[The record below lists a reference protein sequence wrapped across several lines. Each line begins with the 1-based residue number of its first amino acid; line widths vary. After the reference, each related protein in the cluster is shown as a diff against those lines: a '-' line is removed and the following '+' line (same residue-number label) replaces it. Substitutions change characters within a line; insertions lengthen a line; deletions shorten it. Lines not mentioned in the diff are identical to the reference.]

1 MIRRGPHPLAD
12 TAVAPPAKEIWHVS
26 SLAER
31 WLSIR
36 NRLLANPR
44 FQKLATSTPGVRTIA
59 RGKARAVFDLVSGFI
74 YSQILLACVRLDLF
88 RLLEREPLTLEAIAA
103 RASLPLEPARRLLD
117 AAVSLDLMCKM
128 KDGRYGLGMNGAA
141 VLANPGIAAM
151 VEHNA
156 ILYSDLADPV
166 YFLRNP
172 DRETALS
179 RYWAY
184 AQAEDPSNLPDEA
197 VRAYSALMSAS
208 QPLVASE
215 ILDAYPFQNHKRL
228 LDVGGGEGRFICS
241 VGERYPNLELLLFD
255 LPAVA
260 ARAEKNIAANGLAHR
275 ATAFGGSFFT
285 DTLPQGADIV
295 TLVRIL
301 HDHDDKKAAGLL
313 TNIHRA
319 LNPGGCLLIAE
330 PLAETP
336 GAERMGD
343 TYFGF
348 YLMAMRSGRPRSRK
362 TIESMLHR
370 SGFSD
375 VRSVP
380 TRVPLQTSLIVAQR

>member
-1 MIRRGPHPLAD
+1 MSRRGAIPLAD
-12 TAVAPPAKEIWHVS
+12 TAGPPPVQETLRVS

-44 FQKLATSTPGVRTIA
+44 FQKVAASTPGIRTIA
-59 RGKARAVFDLVSGFI
+59 RGKARAVFDLLSGFI
-74 YSQILLACVRLDLF
+74 YSQVLLACVRLDLF
-88 RLLEREPLTLEAIAA
+88 RLLEKEPIALEAIAA
-103 RASLPLEPARRLLD
+103 RANLPLDPARRLLD
-117 AAVSLDLMCKM
+117 AAVSLDLMCRL

-141 VLANPGIAAM
+141 ILANPGIAAM

-156 ILYSDLADPV
+156 ILYQDLADPV
-166 YFLRNP
+166 DFLRHP

-184 AQAEDPSNLPDEA
+184 AQSDDPSTLPDEA
-197 VRAYSALMSAS
+197 IRGYSALMSAS

-215 ILDAYPFQNHKRL
+215 ILDAYPFQNHTRL
-228 LDVGGGEGRFICS
+228 LDVGGGEGRFLCS
-241 VGERYPNLELLLFD
+241 AGERYPHLSLMMFD

-260 ARAEKNIAANGLAHR
+260 ARAEKNIAASGLAHR
-275 ATAFGGSFFT
+275 AETFGGSFFT
-285 DTLPQGADIV
+285 GDLPKGADIV

-301 HDHDDKKAAGLL
+301 HDHDDEKAAQLL
-313 TNIHRA
+313 TNIFSA
-319 LNPGGCLLIAE
+319 LPPGGRLLIAE
-330 PLAETP
+330 PLADTP

-343 TYFGF
+343 AYFGF
-348 YLMAMRSGRPRSRK
+348 YLMAMRSGRPRTRD
-362 TIESMLHR
+362 TIETMLRR
-370 SGFSD
+370 SGFTG